1 MTSVTR
7 ILAAATLLLA
17 PMASPRAEVPSNG
30 VAHNDAAL
38 AALNALAEQTRQQG
52 TLPRLSDDKGR
63 AVLEDLWNAN
73 ATLGQP
79 PYTAADVPKLINILQ
94 KQSQAFNAYVNF
106 TPAIGAAPDANKNSA
121 TYQDELSHGGAF
133 LMDNAAA
140 VLTAMTDF
148 WRPLPEHDRTT
159 ARRQGI
165 HQVQQ
170 GFSQMIIGAAQMVRD
185 PAMRQENRT
194 MLTRAIEEYGP
205 TIAASLRPE
214 DRTGIAGAV
223 RQAIAS
229 VPPDDQA
236 RLQVF
241 LTALSAP
248 GCEGLCTVE

>member
-1 MTSVTR
+1 MTFATR
-7 ILAAATLLLA
+7 ILTAATLLLA
-17 PMASPRAEVPSNG
+17 PTAFPRAEVPPNG

-38 AALNALAEQTRQQG
+38 AALNTLAQQTRQNG

-63 AVLEDLWNAN
+63 AVLEDLWNTDAS
-73 ATLGQP
+73 LGKP
-79 PYTAADVPKLINILQ
+79 PYAAADVPKLINILQ
-94 KQSQAFNAYVNF
+94 KQSQVFNAYVNF
-106 TPAIGAAPDANKNSA
+106 TPMIGAAPDANKNAA

-140 VLTAMTDF
+140 ALSAMNDF
-148 WRPLPEHDRTT
+148 WRTLPEPDRTT

-165 HQVQQ
+165 RQAQQ
-170 GFSQMIIGAAQMVRD
+170 GFSQMITGAALMVRD

-194 MLTRAIEEYGP
+194 TLTRAIEEYGP

-214 DRTGIAGAV
+214 DRTAIAGAV
-223 RQAIAS
+223 RPAIEA
-229 VPPDDQA
+229 VPPEDQA

-248 GCEGLCTVE
+248 ECEGLCTVQ

>member
-1 MTSVTR
+1 MIFVTR
-7 ILAAATLLLA
+7 TLTAATLLLA
-17 PMASPRAEVPSNG
+17 LIASPRAEVPPDG

-38 AALNALAEQTRQQG
+38 AALNALAQQTRQNG

-63 AVLEDLWNAN
+63 AVLEDLWNAD
-73 ATLGQP
+73 ASLGKP
-79 PYTAADVPKLINILQ
+79 PYAAADVPKLINILQ

-106 TPAIGAAPDANKNSA
+106 TPAIGTMPDTNKNAA

-140 VLTAMTDF
+140 ALSAMTDF
-148 WRPLPEHDRTT
+148 WRTLPERDRTT
-159 ARRQGI
+159 TRRQGI
-165 HQVQQ
+165 RQTQQ
-170 GFSQMIIGAAQMVRD
+170 GFSQMITGAALMVRD

-194 MLTRAIEEYGP
+194 TLTRAIEEYGP

-214 DRTGIAGAV
+214 DRTGIAGEV
-223 RQAIAS
+223 QTAIKA
-229 VPPDDQA
+229 VPPEDQA

-241 LTALSAP
+241 LTSLSAS